1 MNNNN
6 NIIARDRVLNSVS
19 PPINLAPA
27 TVSFS
32 TYGHL
37 LILGA
42 EDSVRLAAQQ
52 LSDLTSLTLLVTESI
67 TNTDEAH
74 LEAALNAAPDLPL
87 YRAELKSTKGF
98 LGQFQVTIQNNTSD
112 NDADTISLSK
122 LAQNRAYFDLILNL
136 GTHSLF
142 QTELNPAGYFHVN
155 PTTSELADVI
165 AELPNYV
172 GEFEKPRYFQV
183 NTDICAHSNRGLT
196 GCTRC
201 LEVCPADA
209 ITSVKSEI
217 SINPHLC
224 HGAGGCATA
233 CPTGAISY
241 ALPQPLRLHEYLQR
255 TLAEYRTQGGH
266 HPVVLFHDKDQKP
279 PIDLPGHILPIQLEE
294 VAAAGQETW
303 LTCLASGAAQV
314 LLLIAEHIPE
324 SILSLLKREVKLTQQ
339 ILAGLTSHSH
349 SLQMVTADEL
359 ASLPPTMP
367 LVDQPLA
374 ILSEHNKRE
383 VLFKA
388 LDHLIAQYPQ
398 STHALKLPAG
408 VPFGQVAVSQEA
420 CTLCLSCVAVC
431 PANALTAGGH
441 TPALNFLEQN
451 CVQCGLCE
459 SACPERAITLNSRLL
474 LTEQRSEMIQIYA
487 EEAFECISCKK
498 PFAPKS
504 TVDKMIEKLSS
515 HRFFEGAAVNRLK
528 MCEDCRVQ
536 DIYTDLT
543 TNPEKQLEL

>member
-6 NIIARDRVLNSVS
+6 NIIARDRVLSSVT
-19 PPINLAPA
+19 PPVNLAPA

-37 LILGA
+37 LIAGS
-42 EDSVRLAAQQ
+42 EDMIRLAAQQ
-52 LSDLTSLTLLVTESI
+52 LSDLPSLTLLVTDAVQ
-67 TNTDEAH
+67 NNDEAH
-74 LEAALNAAPDLPL
+74 LQQALNAATDLPV
-87 YRAELKSTKGF
+87 YRADVQSVKGF
-98 LGQFQVTIQNNTSD
+98 LGQFQVVIEQDGDSI
-112 NDADTISLSK
+112 ALSK

-136 GTHSLF
+136 GRESLF
-142 QTELNPAGYFHVN
+142 QTELAPAGYFHVD
-155 PTTSELADVI
+155 PTSSALNEVI

-172 GEFEKPRYFQV
+172 GEFEKPRYFTV

-201 LEVCPADA
+201 LDVCPADA
-209 ITSVKSEI
+209 IDIVKSEI

-241 ALPQPLRLHEYLQR
+241 ALPQPMRLHEYLQR
-255 TLAEYRTQGGH
+255 TLAEYRTQGGS
-266 HPVVLFHDKDQKP
+266 HPVVLFHDKDLKP
-279 PIDLPGHILPIQLEE
+279 PVDLPGNMIPIQLEE

-303 LTCLASGAAQV
+303 LTCLASGASQV
-314 LLLIAEHIPE
+314 LLLVSEHLPQ
-324 SILSLLKREVKLTQQ
+324 SISALLEREVKITRQVLSGLNLSADALQLITTEALSALQPQ
-339 ILAGLTSHSH
+339 DLPAALIEQPLPALTSH
-349 SLQMVTADEL
+349 
-359 ASLPPTMP
+359 
-367 LVDQPLA
+367 
-374 ILSEHNKRE
+374 NKRD
-383 VLFKA
+383 VFFQA
-388 LDHLIAQYPQ
+388 LEHLIAQRPPQ
-398 STHALKLPAG
+398 FDSFGLPVGSA
-408 VPFGQVAVSQEA
+408 FGQVQVSEGG

-431 PANALTAGGH
+431 PANALTAGGD

-459 SACPERAITLNSRLL
+459 SACPEKVISLNPRLL
-474 LTEQRSEMIQIYA
+474 LTEQRSQRIEIYA

-504 TVDKMIEKLSS
+504 TVDKMIEKLSG
-515 HRFFEGAAVNRLK
+515 HRFFEGAAINRLK

-543 TNPEKQLEL
+543 ANPEKQLEL